1 MEMAMTMQ
9 DLYSDPFSSAS
20 TGRRGACSLTVDSQL
35 SPLVLSLLA
44 DAERTLK
51 TDIEATRAAL
61 GRATDLL
68 LGRRPDPDSREVA
81 PRMGGLAPW
90 QARRISAYIDD
101 NIDRAISIETL
112 AGIAALSCS
121 YLCRAFKVTFGEPP
135 HVHVMR
141 RRVER
146 AKAMMLE
153 TREPLSQIATAC
165 GFSDQAHL
173 CRLFRRAE
181 GASPNRWRRQHWVE
195 GESLN
200 RLAA

>member
-1 MEMAMTMQ
+1 MTMQ
-9 DLYSDPFSSAS
+9 ALYADQSSSAS
-20 TGRRGACSLTVDSQL
+20 MRGRSSFAQVGGLDPQL
-35 SPLVLSLLA
+35 SPVVLGLLA
-44 DAERTLK
+44 DAQRTLK
-51 TDIEATRAAL
+51 TDLDATRAAL
-61 GRATDLL
+61 GRVTDIL
-68 LGRRPDPDSREVA
+68 LGREA
-81 PRMGGLAPW
+81 PCEAAVPQMGGLAPW
-90 QARRISAYIDD
+90 QAKRISTYIED
-101 NIDRAISIETL
+101 NIDGAISIETL
-112 AGIAALSCS
+112 AAIAALSCS

-153 TREPLSQIATAC
+153 TREPLGQIATAC

-195 GESLN
+195 AETGN